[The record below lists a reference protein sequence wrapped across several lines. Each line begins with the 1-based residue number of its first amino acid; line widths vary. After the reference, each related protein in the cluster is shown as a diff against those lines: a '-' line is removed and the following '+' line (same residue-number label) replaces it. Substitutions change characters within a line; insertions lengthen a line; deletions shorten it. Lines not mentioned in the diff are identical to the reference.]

1 MKILVT
7 GASGFIGHHVIN
19 ELLKSKTHEII
30 ATSKNKTKAENF
42 DWYNKVNYIQCD
54 LNEQKA
60 NFYTF
65 FNKPDIMIHLA
76 WEGLPNYTEL
86 FHFESNLYAH
96 YMFIKNMLTNGLRD
110 ITISGTCFEYGMLNG
125 CLSEDM
131 ITNPIIPYALAKDTL
146 RKFIQELQ
154 KKISFTFKWARLF
167 YMYGEGQNPKSLLPQ
182 LNEALDNNEEVFNM
196 SGGDQIR
203 DYLPVEKVA
212 EYLVKIA
219 LQNKITGIINC
230 CSGNPITVKQLV
242 ENYIKER
249 NKKIEL
255 NYGYYPY
262 PNYVPMEFWG
272 DTRKLKLIIN

>member
-54 LNEQKA
+54 LNEHKT

-86 FHFESNLYAH
+86 FHFERNLNTH
-96 YMFIKNMLTNGLRD
+96 YILIKTMLTDGLRD

-131 ITNPIIPYALAKDTL
+131 ITNPIMPYALAKDTL

-154 KKISFTFKWARLF
+154 KKISFTFKWTRLF
-167 YMYGEGQNPKSLLPQ
+167 YMYGEGQNPKSLIPQ
-182 LNEALDNNEEVFNM
+182 LNEALNNNEDVFNM

-242 ENYIKER
+242 ENYINER
-249 NKKIEL
+249 NKKIVL

-272 DTRKLKLIIN
+272 DTRKLKLIIK